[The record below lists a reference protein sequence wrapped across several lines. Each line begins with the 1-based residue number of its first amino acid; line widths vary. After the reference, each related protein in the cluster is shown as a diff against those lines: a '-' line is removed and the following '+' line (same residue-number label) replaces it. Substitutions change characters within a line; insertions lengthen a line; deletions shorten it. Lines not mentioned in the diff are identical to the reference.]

1 MDSKLSNRRKY
12 NPDGKNEYSVPKNKP
27 PRHDLRRR
35 HRIKDDP
42 LDRKDKLKEDKIAEN
57 LDQENLDKSAEIEFE
72 SSSQLNPDI
81 TSSLN
86 KEVETAK
93 KIARQRIKNASERKT
108 YHDTGYNVRREGLE
122 TYKFKETGM
131 KAVAKTYKHLADAFL
146 ASTKAMATFTSCKS
160 SEVSPD
166 GKLGGQGYIK
176 PVKEIRKSLAECIN
190 LMSELID
197 TFHDEVNSPYWKKT
211 TVEDHPFV
219 KEILDKADEIVD
231 MAEDLDE
238 NNDKN
243 KVDLSDPS
251 KIVLSELEKQKIK
264 ALLEYKMNNK

>member
-27 PRHDLRRR
+27 PRHDLRRK

-42 LDRKDKLKEDKIAEN
+42 LDRKDRIKEDKIAEN
-57 LDQENLDKSAEIEFE
+57 LTEDSISENINELQTTAN
-72 SSSQLNPDI
+72 SSDSNQRDI
-81 TSSLN
+81 I
-86 KEVETAK
+86 VAK
-93 KIARQRIKNASERKT
+93 KLARERIRTASERKP

-122 TYKFKETGM
+122 TYKFKESGM
-131 KAVAKTYKHLADAFL
+131 KAIAKTYKHLADAFL
-146 ASTKAMATFTSCKS
+146 ASTKAMGTFTSCKS

-211 TVEDHPFV
+211 TIEDHPFV
-219 KEILDKADEIVD
+219 KEILDNADKVVD

-264 ALLEYKMNNK
+264 ALLEYKINNK

>member
-1 MDSKLSNRRKY
+1 MDNKLSNRRKY
-12 NPDGKNEYSVPKNKP
+12 NPDGKNEYSAPKDKP

-35 HRIKDDP
+35 HRTKDDP
-42 LDRKDKLKEDKIAEN
+42 LDKKDKLKEDRLMSAEN
-57 LDQENLDKSAEIEFE
+57 LNEEDSDKKLALDEKNELNQDVE
-72 SSSQLNPDI
+72 SCDAQV
-81 TSSLN
+81 
-86 KEVETAK
+86 KAAK
-93 KIARQRIKNASERKT
+93 KIARLRIKNASERKT

-122 TYKFKETGM
+122 TYKFKESGM

-146 ASTKAMATFTSCKS
+146 ASTKAMGTFTSCKS

-219 KEILDKADEIVD
+219 REILENADKIVD

-251 KIVLSELEKQKIK
+251 KIVLSDVEKQKIK
-264 ALLEYKMNNK
+264 ALLEYKMSNK